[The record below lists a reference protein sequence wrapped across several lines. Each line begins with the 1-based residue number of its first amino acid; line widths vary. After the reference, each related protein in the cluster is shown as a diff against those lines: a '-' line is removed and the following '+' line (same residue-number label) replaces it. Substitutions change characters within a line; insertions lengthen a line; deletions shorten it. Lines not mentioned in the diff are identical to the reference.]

1 MAKLLKN
8 GAVIIGNIPN
18 DEIMMRLEAHRK
30 IEPNANWSIEL

>member
-8 GAVIIGNIPN
+8 GIVVIGNIPS

-30 IEPNANWSIEL
+30 LDPNANWSIEL